1 MNESNRT
8 HSSNGLELSSL
19 FVNADGKLSI
29 FLGNTENEING
40 IIETPFG
47 NAFRRRIG
55 RIK

>member
-47 NAFRRRIG
+47 NAFSC
-55 RIK
+55 KSKY